1 MKLSQKNWKSLVSG
15 ILLAASASSFLI
27 APVYAADYDKGL
39 FGTVAKDS
47 EMLSQDGNTVQ
58 EIDGVVTYD
67 FQGKDHTFTVKNKD
81 GITARKDTVYNNIGA
96 DGSYGTLHVY
106 QTNNKSNAWAN
117 VNGITAN
124 KGNIIVNSNLDIT
137 AASEYSSVGI
147 AAANKGNLIINGN
160 VKMRKDDAENPWGI
174 ITKNVHGNVGP
185 GGSTS
190 MGGDAN
196 YTGARWQPAGI
207 SVDYSRGDI
216 TINGDVDI
224 AVRGT
229 AVRTDVYQGYE
240 GVAPYDLGTISLVG
254 NSTKIITPY
263 REKNFVEG
271 FGEFIEPYYALASYG
286 GTINVN
292 VKNLEAQ
299 NGKVEMVGNVLA
311 MKASDE
317 AGKAMV
323 YQNGRLNIGLTTQD
337 SSWKGVI
344 DNAGT
349 AKAGEV
355 NLWLQNGAQWIY
367 ENASRKDGLD
377 ASNLADYSRPYY
389 EKYDGIS
396 HLSSLVGGKDK
407 ASAGIIKVND
417 NDSIHIANA
426 EGVTK
431 VWYDHADTT
440 PGTIIG
446 GDVKVLNAKEG
457 TEMMLYTGNN
467 GITKGFDAAD
477 TAAEKNNVSEVL
489 NSLAHKL
496 WYMAG
501 DTNLKGS
508 VSIAEGLTASS
519 ATMKTGNIT
528 FAEGGQGFY
537 AYTPEEDK
545 TDYKTGAIAES
556 ENISKTR
563 KLDINGVAHV
573 DVTEPTTNSGYAK
586 LASALYAG
594 EATYSSDPMIVDMG
608 GKGLALSATTG
619 TGQAAAIYANDNAYI
634 NVVNPSAEQ
643 KLTIT
648 SNNTSTTGAHGIYA
662 KGNAHL
668 NISGPVEI
676 TDVTTKGDAAN
687 GISIQGEKSEIK
699 IDGSLKIS
707 NVKGVRERGKGM
719 NAAGIGITGD
729 KSTVTV
735 TGPVDISGVRGSGIK
750 LVGANSKVSVGGGNI
765 TAAEDI
771 DKSHNFYAVRVEKG
785 TLDINMKDGA
795 AGDTTTKITGD
806 MYATGQYG
814 KKVVEYSGGELI
826 DWKDAG
832 ILNVA
837 LTDKDSFWKG
847 VAAYDQ
853 YNSDYGSGGNTMHD
867 IGQINLYLQNGAL
880 WTNEQQGE
888 LPSVWGG
895 EQFKGSR
902 VTNLVGGTNADNAGQ
917 IYQKDSNN
925 LTIDTLSGSI
935 KVIYDHEFEDAVT
948 RAANEKKIVYKAGD
962 TVINNAKEGSQ
973 VIMATGSNGI
983 NTFDKDSVEDA
994 FKGLANKLI
1003 YKDAEKNPGNLKA
1016 ELQLGG
1022 GLTGSNVSWSGEIEW
1037 DGNNGSYKLD
1047 SAEQSIKLLY
1057 DEDAV
1062 SKDTRA
1068 AIMSGMVGW
1077 RNAATDTYRARAGAY
1092 GDDNQG
1098 VWART
1103 WGGQNK
1109 YTGNNTSFKN
1119 SYWAGQVG
1127 YDKTLGNGWNVG
1139 VAFDYMTGDDSYYA
1153 GSGDTKTYTLG
1164 LYGSK
1169 ELSNNE
1175 FIDLTAKV
1183 GRVSNDFETK
1193 DILGRTVKGDYKANG
1208 FSFSG
1213 QYSKRFGS
1221 EAAGYFEPQA
1231 QLTIGRLGSC
1241 DFDSTGTLEGHISQ
1255 DAFTSIVGRLGIEAG
1270 QASEHGRYFAR
1281 LSLSHEFAGDVDT
1294 HFSDSSASMTREF
1307 NLDGTWCDLTVG
1319 GTYDLS
1325 DKVSFY
1331 GDVTKTL
1338 TGDYKQDWKVN
1349 AGLRFT
1355 F

>member
-1 MKLSQKNWKSLVSG
+1 MVVSVRSLLLDKGEYIMKLSQKKWKSLISG
-15 ILLAASASSFLI
+15 VLLAASASSFLI
-27 APVYAADYDKGL
+27 APVYAADYSKPL
-39 FGTVAKDS
+39 IGTLKKDS
-47 EMLSQDGNTVQ
+47 EILSPDGNTVT
-58 EIDGVVTYD
+58 ENDGKLIYD
-67 FQGKDHTFTVKNKD
+67 FQGKDHTFTITNKD
-81 GITARKDTVYNNIGA
+81 GITARKDSVYNNVGA
-96 DGSYGTLHVY
+96 DGGYGTIHIY
-106 QTNNKSNAWAN
+106 QTNDKSNAWAG
-117 VNGITAN
+117 VNGFTAN
-124 KGNIIVNSNLDIT
+124 EGTVIVNSNLDIT
-137 AASEYSSVGI
+137 ATSAYSSVGI

-185 GGSTS
+185 GGATS

-207 SVDYSRGDI
+207 SVDHSRGDV
-216 TINGDVDI
+216 TVNGNVDL

-229 AVRTDVYQGYE
+229 AVRTDVYQADGD
-240 GVAPYDLGTISLVG
+240 VPAYDLGTISLLG
-254 NSTKIITPY
+254 NSIRIDTPY
-263 REKNFVEG
+263 REENFVEG
-271 FGEFIEPYYALASYG
+271 FGKFIEPYYALASYG

-292 VKNLEAQ
+292 VKNQEAQ

-311 MKASDE
+311 MKSSDE

-349 AKAGEV
+349 EKAGEV
-355 NLWLQNGAQWIY
+355 NLW
-367 ENASRKDGLD
+367 
-377 ASNLADYSRPYY
+377 
-389 EKYDGIS
+389 
-396 HLSSLVGGKDK
+396 
-407 ASAGIIKVND
+407 
-417 NDSIHIANA
+417 
-426 EGVTK
+426 
-431 VWYDHADTT
+431 
-440 PGTIIG
+440 
-446 GDVKVLNAKEG
+446 
-457 TEMMLYTGNN
+457 
-467 GITKGFDAAD
+467 
-477 TAAEKNNVSEVL
+477 
-489 NSLAHKL
+489 
-496 WYMAG
+496 
-501 DTNLKGS
+501 
-508 VSIAEGLTASS
+508 
-519 ATMKTGNIT
+519 
-528 FAEGGQGFY
+528 
-537 AYTPEEDK
+537 
-545 TDYKTGAIAES
+545 
-556 ENISKTR
+556 
-563 KLDINGVAHV
+563 
-573 DVTEPTTNSGYAK
+573 
-586 LASALYAG
+586 
-594 EATYSSDPMIVDMG
+594 
-608 GKGLALSATTG
+608 
-619 TGQAAAIYANDNAYI
+619 
-634 NVVNPSAEQ
+634 
-643 KLTIT
+643 
-648 SNNTSTTGAHGIYA
+648 
-662 KGNAHL
+662 
-668 NISGPVEI
+668 
-676 TDVTTKGDAAN
+676 
-687 GISIQGEKSEIK
+687 
-699 IDGSLKIS
+699 
-707 NVKGVRERGKGM
+707 
-719 NAAGIGITGD
+719 
-729 KSTVTV
+729 
-735 TGPVDISGVRGSGIK
+735 
-750 LVGANSKVSVGGGNI
+750 
-765 TAAEDI
+765 
-771 DKSHNFYAVRVEKG
+771 
-785 TLDINMKDGA
+785 
-795 AGDTTTKITGD
+795 
-806 MYATGQYG
+806 
-814 KKVVEYSGGELI
+814 
-826 DWKDAG
+826 
-832 ILNVA
+832 
-837 LTDKDSFWKG
+837 
-847 VAAYDQ
+847 
-853 YNSDYGSGGNTMHD
+853 
-867 IGQINLYLQNGAL
+867 LQNGAL

-895 EQFKGSR
+895 EQFKGSF

-935 KVIYDHEFEDAVT
+935 RVIYDHEFEDAET
-948 RAANEKKIVYKAGD
+948 RAAGDKKIVYKAGN
-962 TVINNAKEGSQ
+962 TVINNAKDGSQ

-1022 GLTGSNVSWSGEIEW
+1022 GLTGSNVSWSGQIEW

-1092 GDDNQG
+1092 GEDNQG

-1127 YDKTLGNGWNVG
+1127 YDKTLANGWNVG

-1169 ELSNNE
+1169 EISNNE

-1231 QLTIGRLGSC
+1231 QLTIGRLGSS

-1281 LSLSHEFAGDVDT
+1281 LSLSHEFAGNVDT

>member
-1 MKLSQKNWKSLVSG
+1 MRRSKQKQWLLLLFQEFFDKGEYILKLIQKNWKSLVSG

-27 APVYAADYDKGL
+27 APVYAADYSKPL
-39 FGTVAKDS
+39 IGTLKKDS
-47 EMLSQDGNTVQ
+47 EILSPDGNTVQ
-58 EIDGVVTYD
+58 ENDDKLIYD
-67 FQGKDHTFTVKNKD
+67 FQGKDHTFTITNKD
-81 GITARKDTVYNNIGA
+81 GITARKDSVYNNVDA
-96 DGSYGTLHVY
+96 DGKYGTLHIY
-106 QTNNKSNAWAN
+106 QTNDKSNAWAG
-117 VNGITAN
+117 VNGFTAN
-124 KGNIIVNSNLDIT
+124 KGTVIVNSNLDIT

-160 VKMRKDDAENPWGI
+160 VKMRKDNTEKPWGI

-185 GGSTS
+185 GGGAAS
-190 MGGDAN
+190 MGGDEN

-229 AVRTDVYQGYE
+229 AVRTDVYQADGD
-240 GVAPYDLGTISLVG
+240 VPAYDLGTISLLG
-254 NSTKIITPY
+254 NSIRIDTPY
-263 REKNFVEG
+263 REENFVEG
-271 FGEFIEPYYALASYG
+271 FGKFIEPYYALASYG

-292 VKNLEAQ
+292 VKNQEAQ

-311 MKASDE
+311 MKSSDE

-417 NDSIHIANA
+417 NDPIHIANA

-537 AYTPEEDK
+537 DYTPEEDK

-643 KLTIT
+643 KLAIT

-676 TDVTTKGDAAN
+676 TNVTTKGDAAN

-707 NVKGVRERGKGM
+707 NVKGIRERGKGI
-719 NAAGIGITGD
+719 NASGILVTGD
-729 KSTVTV
+729 TSSVTV

-765 TAAEDI
+765 TAAEDS

-837 LTDKDSFWKG
+837 LTNDKSFWKG

-867 IGQINLYLQNGAL
+867 IG
-880 WTNEQQGE
+880 
-888 LPSVWGG
+888 
-895 EQFKGSR
+895 
-902 VTNLVGGTNADNAGQ
+902 
-917 IYQKDSNN
+917 
-925 LTIDTLSGSI
+925 
-935 KVIYDHEFEDAVT
+935 
-948 RAANEKKIVYKAGD
+948 
-962 TVINNAKEGSQ
+962 
-973 VIMATGSNGI
+973 
-983 NTFDKDSVEDA
+983 
-994 FKGLANKLI
+994 
-1003 YKDAEKNPGNLKA
+1003 
-1016 ELQLGG
+1016 
-1022 GLTGSNVSWSGEIEW
+1022 
-1037 DGNNGSYKLD
+1037 
-1047 SAEQSIKLLY
+1047 
-1057 DEDAV
+1057 
-1062 SKDTRA
+1062 
-1068 AIMSGMVGW
+1068 
-1077 RNAATDTYRARAGAY
+1077 
-1092 GDDNQG
+1092 
-1098 VWART
+1098 
-1103 WGGQNK
+1103 
-1109 YTGNNTSFKN
+1109 
-1119 SYWAGQVG
+1119 
-1127 YDKTLGNGWNVG
+1127 
-1139 VAFDYMTGDDSYYA
+1139 
-1153 GSGDTKTYTLG
+1153 
-1164 LYGSK
+1164 
-1169 ELSNNE
+1169 
-1175 FIDLTAKV
+1175 
-1183 GRVSNDFETK
+1183 
-1193 DILGRTVKGDYKANG
+1193 
-1208 FSFSG
+1208 
-1213 QYSKRFGS
+1213 
-1221 EAAGYFEPQA
+1221 
-1231 QLTIGRLGSC
+1231 
-1241 DFDSTGTLEGHISQ
+1241 
-1255 DAFTSIVGRLGIEAG
+1255 
-1270 QASEHGRYFAR
+1270 
-1281 LSLSHEFAGDVDT
+1281 
-1294 HFSDSSASMTREF
+1294 
-1307 NLDGTWCDLTVG
+1307 
-1319 GTYDLS
+1319 
-1325 DKVSFY
+1325 
-1331 GDVTKTL
+1331 
-1338 TGDYKQDWKVN
+1338 
-1349 AGLRFT
+1349 
-1355 F
+1355 